1 MKNKFILGIAS
12 LLLATSVH
20 AIDVQVDP
28 KLLVNQNCKALD
40 VKTAN
45 TEVFECESFMLY
57 IFKKPFDNA
66 TPVIKTCPKDGS
78 DKCSQV
84 MSD

>member
-1 MKNKFILGIAS
+1 MKNKFIFGLAC
-12 LLLATSVH
+12 LLLVKTVQAVD
-20 AIDVQVDP
+20 IQVDP
-28 KLLVNQNCKALD
+28 KLLVNQNCKALN

-45 TEVFECESFMLY
+45 TEIFECESFMLY

-84 MSD
+84 ISD

>member
-1 MKNKFILGIAS
+1 MKNKFIFGLAC
-12 LLLATSVH
+12 LLLVQTVQAVD
-20 AIDVQVDP
+20 IQVDP
-28 KLLVNQNCKALD
+28 KLLVNQNCKALN

-45 TEVFECESFMLY
+45 TEIFECESFMLY

-84 MSD
+84 ISD